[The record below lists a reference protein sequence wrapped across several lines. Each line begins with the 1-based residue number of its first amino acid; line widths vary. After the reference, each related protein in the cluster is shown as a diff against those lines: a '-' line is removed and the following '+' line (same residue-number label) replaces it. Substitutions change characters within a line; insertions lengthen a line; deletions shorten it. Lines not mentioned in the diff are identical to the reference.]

1 MVDWRARSRSIALR
15 LLDGQMGA
23 QEVQQRRE
31 RIGKVTHTPSSGW
44 VGHSPAEKVESAG
57 QSTENFHSDRYN
69 E

>member
-1 MVDWRARSRSIALR
+1 MVDWRARSRSIALG

-23 QEVQQRRE
+23 QEVQHRRE

-44 VGHSPAEKVESAG
+44 VDIRQQRKWSAS
-57 QSTENFHSDRYN
+57 QSTENFHSDRHN